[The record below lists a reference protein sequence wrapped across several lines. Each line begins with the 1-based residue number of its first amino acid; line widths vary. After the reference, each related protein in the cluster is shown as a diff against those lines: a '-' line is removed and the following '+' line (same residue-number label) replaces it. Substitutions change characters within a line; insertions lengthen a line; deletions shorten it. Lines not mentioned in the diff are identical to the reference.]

1 MDKMDYLILSELLKN
16 AQTSLLK
23 IAIKLDIS
31 PLTVRKRY
39 ERMINDGVIR
49 KSVITI
55 DLSKLGYEGKVFLLI
70 TNTPNVNK
78 ATTIEA
84 LKKIQNVMI
93 VSEIIGPIDIL
104 AIAPVIDLNSIK
116 TLVSE
121 VKKIPSV
128 QRVEIACTN
137 NTTFPISP
145 AYGKLMSQRSLE
157 LTQKST

>member
-1 MDKMDYLILSELLKN
+1 MLKN
-16 AQTSLLK
+16 AQISLLK

-39 ERMINDGVIR
+39 EKMINEGVIR

-78 ATTIEA
+78 ATTIET

-145 AYGKLMSQRSLE
+145 AYGKLMSQRSIE

>member
-16 AQTSLLK
+16 AQISLLK

-39 ERMINDGVIR
+39 EKMINEGVIR

-93 VSEIIGPIDIL
+93 VSEIVGPIDIL

-137 NTTFPISP
+137 NTVFPISQ
-145 AYGKLMSQRSLE
+145 AYGKLMSQRSIE
-157 LTQKST
+157 LTQKSA

>member
-39 ERMINDGVIR
+39 EKMINEGVIR

-55 DLSKLGYEGKVFLLI
+55 DLSKLGYEGKIFLLI

-84 LKKIQNVMI
+84 LKKIQNIMI
-93 VSEIIGPIDIL
+93 VSEIIGPVDIL

-121 VKKIPSV
+121 VKMIPSV

-137 NTTFPISP
+137 NTVFPISP
-145 AYGKLMSQRSLE
+145 AYGRMMSQRCLE